1 MLELNNI
8 QSDMSQKE
16 LAEYIKT
23 NSLEINDYIKTISA
37 KIKSGEDKEQ
47 LFTKIEG
54 SCSNSDILE
63 YLKSKIN
70 NFICAYE
77 ETKFIRELS
86 QHDFEEKISYLFD
99 NMVIQYE
106 LLDIRMAKTSFNEP
120 QLQIILRMFNTIMNY
135 IIIKRYTSSNFKD
148 AMQKMFVFDNQKIDY
163 LWNLFSNNKDVLIK
177 ITLIK
182 VLPELRELTISFKDF
197 YTDFIDFLND
207 ITSEDI
213 SDEEIVKK

>member
-1 MLELNNI
+1 MFELNNI
-8 QSDMSQKE
+8 KSDMSQKE
-16 LAEYIKT
+16 IAEYINT
-23 NSLEINDYIKTISA
+23 NSLEINDYIKTIST
-37 KIKSGEDKEQ
+37 KDKEQ
-47 LFTKIEG
+47 LFANIEG

-70 NFICAYE
+70 NFVSAYE

-106 LLDIRMAKTSFNEP
+106 LLDIRMAKTSFNES
-120 QLQIILRMFNTIMNY
+120 QLQIILKMFNTIMNY
-135 IIIKRYTSSNFKD
+135 IIIKRYTTSNFKD

-163 LWNLFSNNKDVLIK
+163 LWNLFFNNKDVLVN
-177 ITLIK
+177 ITLTK
-182 VLPELRELTISFKDF
+182 VLPELRELTIYFKDF
-197 YTDFIDFLND
+197 YTDFTNFLND

-213 SDEEIVKK
+213 SDEETVKN